1 MHDLHQLRVFAF
13 YFQVLQK
20 VCVCVCGG
28 RVGQDEEEES
38 KQRRN
43 PRDTLHVKIIPPESF
58 LTLFFIFFPV
68 RCKKKEKKNLSRK
81 QKPQYIIHQFGSCP
95 CIFWKKSFFFLH
107 VQIILILEVL
117 RSDLRNRKFSGAQK
131 LTWREE
137 RFFFFFKTF
146 LKEWTSLHPEEKKT
160 GILIYIYIYLYI
172 FIECNFKVT
181 LTPLS
186 SGFRNVLLLLTLP

>member
-1 MHDLHQLRVFAF
+1 MIYISWGFLLSIFKF
-13 YFQVLQK
+13 YRKF
-20 VCVCVCGG
+20 VCVCVGVGWG
-28 RVGQDEEEES
+28 RMRRKKASKEETPGTLCMLKS
-38 KQRRN
+38 SHRN
-43 PRDTLHVKIIPPESF
+43 RFLPSF
-58 LTLFFIFFPV
+58 SFFFLLDV
-68 RCKKKEKKNLSRK
+68 KKKKKKNLSRK